1 MSAHPNTFGFSVSHT
16 TRQPRP
22 GEQDGQHYNFV
33 SREDFEKLK
42 AEDGFIETAEFGG
55 NLYGTSVQAI
65 EDVAKHGGKDG
76 KGLICILVIE
86 MEGVKQVKRR
96 RDLDARICFLQP
108 PNVEELEKR
117 LRGRGTE
124 KEESI
129 QKRLKQAESE
139 MEYARMEGRRDK
151 VVVNGDLDTAYRE
164 LEEWIVDGGRF
175 GSRE

>member
-1 MSAHPNTFGFSVSHT
+1 
-16 TRQPRP
+16 
-22 GEQDGQHYNFV
+22 
-33 SREDFEKLK
+33 
-42 AEDGFIETAEFGG
+42 
-55 NLYGTSVQAI
+55 
-65 EDVAKHGGKDG
+65 
-76 KGLICILVIE
+76 

-129 QKRLKQAESE
+129 QMRLKRAESE
-139 MEYARMEGRRDK
+139 MEYARTEGRRDK
-151 VVVNGDLDTAYRE
+151 MVVNGDLDTAYRE
-164 LEEWIVDGGRF
+164 LEEWIVDGGWF